1 MPSIFTRILIGEIP
15 GQFVFRD
22 ELWCAI
28 LDIRPVAAGHAL
40 LIPIHE
46 TQYVADLPA
55 PVLASLGDRIARLT
69 VAVKSVSGASAVNVV
84 INDGS
89 DAGQEVP
96 HAHLHVIPRFP
107 ADGRKLAWP
116 AAPYAEGELA
126 AWAARLRSAWR

>member
-1 MPSIFTRILIGEIP
+1 MPSIFSRILAGQIP

-22 ELWCAI
+22 DQWCAI

-46 TQYVADLPA
+46 TQHLADLPA
-55 PVLASLGDRIARLT
+55 PILATLGDRLARLT
-69 VAVKSVSGASAVNVV
+69 TAVKAVSGASAVNVMM
-84 INDGS
+84 NDGP

-126 AWAARLRSAWR
+126 AWATRLRTAWR